1 MPLTAIA
8 PHGGTL
14 VNRMASDKERSS
26 WDEKAKSL
34 PALTMDARKRAN
46 LEMIAIG
53 GFSPLEGFMTEA
65 EYKSVV
71 QTMHLPSGVVWPI
84 PITLAVTP
92 EQAAP
97 LKDGS
102 DVALRDE
109 DGTLLAVLHLSGRY
123 RPDKQV
129 ESQNVYRTT
138 DEKHPGV
145 AAILKSGEIYL
156 AGRITMVRHP
166 AGLPFAEHRLEP
178 AQTRRAFQERG
189 WETIVAF
196 QTRNPVHRA
205 HEYLQKCALEM
216 VDGLLL
222 HPLVGETKDDDIPA
236 DVRMR
241 CYHVL
246 LENYYPAN
254 RVLLSVLPANMHY
267 AGPREAVLH
276 ALVRQNY
283 GCTHFIV
290 GRDHAGVGNY
300 YGTYDA
306 QLIFKEFAP
315 GEILIQRLNYEH
327 TFFCNKCQSMAS
339 TKTCPHDAKTSHVFL
354 SGTKV
359 REMLSRGEEPPVEF
373 SRPEVARVLIESMR
387 AR

>member
-1 MPLTAIA
+1 MTRDAIP

-14 VNRMASDKERSS
+14 VNRMADAEERAAWDDK
-26 WDEKAKSL
+26 APTLPSL
-34 PALTMDARKRAN
+34 VLDARKRAN
-46 LEMIAIG
+46 LEMLAIG
-53 GFSPLEGFMTEA
+53 GFSPLEGFLDER
-65 EYKSVV
+65 EYRSVV
-71 QTMHLPSGVVWPI
+71 RDMHLTNGLVWPI
-84 PITLAVTP
+84 PITLPVTEEEAERIP
-92 EQAAP
+92 
-97 LKDGS
+97 DGS

-109 DGTLLAVLHLSGRY
+109 DGTLLAILHLCCRY
-123 RPDKQV
+123 RPDK
-129 ESQNVYRTT
+129 EEEARLVYRTT
-138 DEKHPGV
+138 DAKHPGV
-145 AAILKSGEIYL
+145 AALYAQGDIYFG
-156 AGRITMVRHP
+156 GRITMLRHP
-166 AGLPFAEHRLEP
+166 KGLPFAEFRLEP
-178 AQTRRAFQERG
+178 AETRAEFRRRG

-241 CYHVL
+241 CYQVL
-246 LENYYPAN
+246 LENYYPAD

-290 GRDHAGVGNY
+290 GRDHAGVGDY

-306 QLIFKEFAP
+306 QLIFKEFGP
-315 GEILIQRLNYEH
+315 DEIKIQRLNYEH
-327 TFFCNKCQSMAS
+327 TFYCTVCQGMAS
-339 TKTCPHDAKTSHVFL
+339 SKTCPHGKDSHVFL

-359 REMLSRGEEPPVEF
+359 REMLRRGEMPPPEF
-373 SRPEVARVLIESMR
+373 TRPEVARILVEAMR
-387 AR
+387 G

>member
-1 MPLTAIA
+1 MPEDAIA

-14 VNRMASDKERSS
+14 INRMTSERERDR
-26 WDEKAKSL
+26 WDAKAASL
-34 PALTMDARKRAN
+34 PSLTMDARKRAN

-53 GFSPLEGFMTEA
+53 GFSPLDGFLTES
-65 EYKSVV
+65 EYRSVV
-71 QTMHLPSGVVWPI
+71 RDMRLPTGIVWPI
-84 PITLAVTP
+84 PITLAVSRD
-92 EQAAP
+92 EAKKLQ
-97 LKDGS
+97 DGQE
-102 DVALRDE
+102 VALKDE
-109 DGTLLAVLHLSGRY
+109 DGSVLAILELSGRFE
-123 RPDKQV
+123 PDKRV
-129 ESQNVYRTT
+129 EAEHVYKTT

-145 AAILKSGEIYL
+145 AAVYQSGEVYL
-156 AGRITMVRHP
+156 SGPITMLRHP
-166 AGLPFAEHRLEP
+166 AGLPFAEQRLEP
-178 AQTRRAFQERG
+178 KQTRAAFRERG
-189 WETIVAF
+189 WNTIVAF

-246 LENYYPAN
+246 LENYYPAD

-267 AGPREAVLH
+267 AGPREAILH

-290 GRDHAGVGNY
+290 GRDHAGVGSY

-306 QLIFKEFAP
+306 QLIFKQFSSD
-315 GEILIQRLNYEH
+315 EIAIQRVNYEH
-327 TFFCNKCQSMAS
+327 TFFCTACEGMAS
-339 TKTCPHDAKTSHVFL
+339 AKTCPHDKESHVFL

-359 REMLSRGEEPPVEF
+359 REMLSRGEEPPSEF
-373 SRPEVARVLIESMR
+373 TRHEVARVLIEAMK
-387 AR
+387 A

>member
-1 MPLTAIA
+1 MLADAIA

-14 VNRMASDKERSS
+14 VNRMADT
-26 WDEKAKSL
+26 DAKAKWDAKAPGLAS
-34 PALTMDARKRAN
+34 LTMDARKRAN

-65 EYKSVV
+65 EYRTVV
-71 QTMHLPSGVVWPI
+71 DTMHLPSGLVWPI
-84 PITLAVTP
+84 PITLPVSQD
-92 EQAAP
+92 ESDRIR
-97 LKDGS
+97 DGA
-102 DVALRDE
+102 DVALKDE
-109 DGTLLAVLHLSGRY
+109 NGTVLAVLHVNGRF
-123 RPDKQV
+123 RPNKQA
-129 ESQNVYRTT
+129 EAQKVYRTD

-145 AAILKSGEIYL
+145 AALYRSGDVNL
-156 AGRITMVRHP
+156 SGRITMLRHP
-166 AGLPFAEHRLEP
+166 AGLPFAAHRLEP
-178 AQTRRAFQERG
+178 KETRAAFRERG

-241 CYHVL
+241 CYEIL
-246 LENYYPAN
+246 LKNYYPAN

-290 GRDHAGVGNY
+290 GRDHAGVGTY

-327 TFFCNKCQSMAS
+327 TFFCRACESMAS
-339 TKTCPHDAKTSHVFL
+339 TKTCPHDKTSHVFL

-359 REMLSRGEEPPVEF
+359 REMLSRGDEPPAEF
-373 SRPEVARVLIESMR
+373 TRHEVARVLIEAMR
-387 AR
+387 GN